1 MYLLGGYGFCLK
13 QAQIDESCGD
23 PLGVV
28 DLMHV
33 GVTAPLVRKTMLVY
47 SMSAVGQ
54 TTVNRALLEA
64 QRRWCP
70 KTWNTVDEQYS
81 VLMTTQDKVATMC
94 DLRLCH
100 GTHLNNTQQ
109 AETEEAFRTAYAEFA
124 RNAWVMEKCRESSQ
138 SPSLFNKSVPCTKRE
153 LVRFAIIS

>member
-1 MYLLGGYGFCLK
+1 MYLLGGYGICLK
-13 QAQIDESCGD
+13 QAQIDTLRGD
-23 PLGVV
+23 SLGVV

-33 GVTAPLVRKTMLVY
+33 GVRAPLVRKNVLVY
-47 SMSAVGQ
+47 EMTEIEQ
-54 TTVNRALLEA
+54 TTVSRALFEA

-70 KTWNTVDEQYS
+70 KKWDTEDKQYS

>member
-1 MYLLGGYGFCLK
+1 M
-13 QAQIDESCGD
+13 
-23 PLGVV
+23 
-28 DLMHV
+28 
-33 GVTAPLVRKTMLVY
+33 RKNVLVY
-47 SMSAVGQ
+47 EMTEVGQ
-54 TTVNRALLEA
+54 TTVSRALFEA

-70 KTWNTVDEQYS
+70 KKRNTEDEQYS